1 MKKLPAPLSIE
12 RMENAP
18 IIITKHTPAFW
29 RITLDNPP
37 LNLLDPEMIDGLH
50 RLMDELDTNKDVK
63 VILFDSADE
72 NYFIAHYDVLRGS
85 EVPKV
90 TGKHGVN
97 QWTDISNRLHH
108 SHVISI
114 ASVRGRARGN
124 GSEFLLACDM
134 RFASKEKSF
143 FGQIEVGCGVIA
155 GGGALEYLPLLVGRS
170 RALEIVIG
178 GDDFDADT
186 AALYGWINRSLPDDQ
201 LDDFVNS
208 LAVRIASFEAG
219 AIAKTKAI
227 VNKRSGGGPNPHDIE
242 ESLASYTELS
252 QNPNVQALWGKLGA
266 MGFQQPG
273 ELELNFGFQLGK
285 LAEDQL

>member
-1 MKKLPAPLSIE
+1 
-12 RMENAP
+12 MENAP

-37 LNLLDPEMIDGLH
+37 LNLLDPEMIDGMS
-50 RLMDELDTNKDVK
+50 RLMDELDADKEVK
-63 VILFDSADE
+63 VIVFDSSDK
-72 NYFIAHYDVLRGS
+72 NYFIAHYDVMRGS

-90 TGKHGVN
+90 SGKYGVN
-97 QWTDISNRLHH
+97 QWTDISNRLHN
-108 SHVISI
+108 SPVVSI

-134 RFASKEKSF
+134 RFASKEKAF

-155 GGGALEYLPLLVGRS
+155 GGGALEYLPSLVGRS

-186 AALYGWINRSLPDDQ
+186 AALYGWINRALPDDQ
-201 LDDFVNS
+201 LDDFVNG
-208 LAVRIASFEAG
+208 LAIRIASYEAG
-219 AIAKTKAI
+219 AIATTKAI
-227 VNKRSGGGPNPHDIE
+227 VNRRSGGGPNPHEID
-242 ESLASYTELS
+242 ESLSHYTELS
-252 QNPNVQALWGKLGA
+252 QNPNVQILWSKLGE

-273 ELELNFGFQLGK
+273 DLELNFGYYLGK
-285 LAEDQL
+285 LAEDKLK